1 MECVAVCP
9 AENALQLALPP
20 RKSPSKPGTAAERW
34 RNRSVQPQL
43 VAAVLALIFFGLIGV
58 ARATGHWQTN
68 IPRDVYMQLVP
79 HADQYG
85 HQESLN

>member
-20 RKSPSKPGTAAERW
+20 RRLASQAGAPATRW
-34 RNRSVQPQL
+34 RNRALQPRT
-43 VAAVLALIFFGLIGV
+43 VAAVLALVFFGLIGL

-68 IPRDVYMQLVP
+68 IPREVYMQLVP
-79 HADQYG
+79 HADDYG
-85 HQESLN
+85 HQERLN